1 MLLYAAGLDA
11 FGYMARAGRRKNV
24 RHGKWVKGNN
34 FNKAQ
39 EKQEEHKLQ
48 EIWGKD
54 QETKPKNLCNK
65 RRWDIN

>member
-1 MLLYAAGLDA
+1 MLLFAADLDA
-11 FGYMARAGRRKNV
+11 FRYMARAGRRKNV

-48 EIWGKD
+48 EIWGKI
-54 QETKPKNLCNK
+54 KRPNLRIFAIK
-65 RRWDIN
+65 GDEM